1 MTATRRAEIDR
12 LLERLERTRLMI
24 YGSAD
29 AWACYHA
36 ARDLAGEVARLE
48 RLLPRQARLPEA
60 G

>member
-1 MTATRRAEIDR
+1 MTEIDR